1 MSDQSPAAPIDGL
14 SASIICKN
22 NVATIGHT
30 LASIAP
36 LVSEIVAVDSGSTDG
51 TLDLLEQFGARV
63 IRSDWLGYTAT
74 NQRAI
79 EATTGTWVLS
89 IDSDESVEPDLAE
102 SIRAALTHDDLAI
115 AGYAVNRKV
124 WYAGRFLEHAWQP
137 EWRVRLVRR
146 GLIPQTI
153 LWGGLDPHYEL
164 RLIDQDHGRFGRL
177 AGTLRHDTIA
187 SMTDFLAGQVRL
199 SSIAAMSL
207 IEGGSRASRWR
218 LATSPAGAFLK
229 QMVLK
234 GAWRDGWRG
243 WCAAGATAGATL
255 IKHTIL
261 LDLQGR
267 EGESRDESKPQSARD
282 PDRLASPLT
291 DQSDA

>member
-1 MSDQSPAAPIDGL
+1 MPQESPIAGL

-22 NVATIGHT
+22 NEATIGRT

-36 LVSEIVAVDSGSTDG
+36 LASEIVAVDSGSTDG
-51 TLDLLEQFGARV
+51 TIDLLERFGARV

-79 EATTGTWVLS
+79 EAATGDWVLS
-89 IDSDESVEPDLAE
+89 IDSDESVEADLSR
-102 SIRAALTHDDLAI
+102 SIRAVLARNDEAV

-146 GLIPQTI
+146 GLIPATI
-153 LWGGLDPHYEL
+153 RWGGLDPHYEL
-164 RLIDQDHGRFGRL
+164 KLLDTDHGRYERI

-187 SMTDFLAGQVRL
+187 SMADFLAGQVRL
-199 SSIAAMSL
+199 SSIAADSL
-207 IEGGSRASRWR
+207 RARGVRGSRWR
-218 LATSPAGAFLK
+218 VLTSPAGAFVK
-229 QMVLK
+229 QLVLR
-234 GAWRDGWRG
+234 GGWRDGWRG
-243 WCAAGATAGATL
+243 WCAAGAAAGATL

-261 LDLQGR
+261 LDLTGR
-267 EGESRDESKPQSARD
+267 QRGSAD
-282 PDRLASPLT
+282 DSSDRV
-291 DQSDA
+291 